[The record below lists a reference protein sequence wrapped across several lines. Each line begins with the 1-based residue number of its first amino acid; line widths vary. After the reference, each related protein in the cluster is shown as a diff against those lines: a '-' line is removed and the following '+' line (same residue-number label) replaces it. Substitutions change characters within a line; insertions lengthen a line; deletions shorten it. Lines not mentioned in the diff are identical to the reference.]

1 MIASAI
7 GIGVVLGSFGAA
19 VGASYLLWYLYRQ
32 GGKSGSDWFMGNMA
46 SVAVFCGSYGASLL
60 VGNEPARVA
69 LGVVSFTALCFMGPF
84 FLVFG
89 LDYTGRRDLVNA
101 PILALVGAVP
111 LVAAVAAVTNPLH
124 HLIWTDFQFAPAFG
138 LATVSYSVQPL
149 GIVSLLFSIGTGG
162 VGSLLLVGAISS
174 YGPLY
179 RREATAVV
187 LSTVPPTVGVSLW
200 LFEVGPVPQL
210 HLTAPLMLVHVAL
223 DAYAFVGTH
232 MFESNPATQRMAER
246 TGLNSLSEPVFVL
259 DAERRIVR
267 VNDSAEALFF
277 DASST
282 TLPRPL
288 EAVLGLDLDALREA
302 GEVSADEAGGKTF
315 AVSDTVLAD
324 PGGERVGSMLVLY
337 DVTEERQREQQ
348 ISVLNRVLR
357 HNLRNEMTLIG
368 GHARLLTA
376 ELGDAEQSQQAGTIA
391 AASDRLLSIAEKVR
405 DFEKIQERGVQ
416 PEVHSLSAVL
426 DSIDET
432 WADADESPTIER
444 TVRPPDL
451 RIRTDS
457 LLLSTVLS
465 NLIEN
470 AVVHSAEPNPTVRV
484 SVSES
489 PETADRFVIEVR
501 DDNERIPE
509 HEVDTIRAG
518 GETPLQHGQGIGLW
532 LVYWSVRKLRGELT
546 FSYEDGNVVVV
557 TLPEL

>member
-1 MIASAI
+1 MNASAI

-19 VGASYLLWYLYRQ
+19 VGASYLLWYLHLQEGR
-32 GGKSGSDWFMGNMA
+32 SGSDWFMGNMA
-46 SVAVFCGSYGASLL
+46 AVAVFCGSYGASLL
-60 VGNEPARVA
+60 VSNESVRVA

-101 PILALVGAVP
+101 PLLALVGAVP
-111 LVAAVAAVTNPLH
+111 LVAGVAAVTNPVH

-138 LATVSYSVQPL
+138 LATVSYAVQPV
-149 GIVSLLFSIGTGG
+149 GIVALLFSIGTGG

-210 HLTAPLMLVHVAL
+210 HLTAPLMLVHVSL

-259 DAERRIVR
+259 DTERRIVR
-267 VNDSAEALFF
+267 VNDSAAALFF
-277 DASST
+277 DEPSAA
-282 TLPRPL
+282 LPRPL
-288 EAVLGLDLDALREA
+288 EAVFGFDLAALREA

-315 AVSDTVLAD
+315 AVSDTVLTD
-324 PGGERVGSMLVLY
+324 PGGETVGTMLVLY

-348 ISVLNRVLR
+348 LSVLNRVLR

-368 GHARLLTA
+368 GHARLLTSDLRDS
-376 ELGDAEQSQQAGTIA
+376 ERSQQAGTIA

-405 DFEKIQERGVQ
+405 EFEKIQERGVR
-416 PEVHSLSAVL
+416 PEACSPSAVL

-432 WADADESPTIER
+432 WGDADEDPSVER
-444 TVRPPDL
+444 TVRPSDL

-457 LLLSTVLS
+457 LLLSTALS

-470 AVVHSAEPNPTVRV
+470 AVVHSAESDPTVRV
-484 SVSES
+484 SVRES
-489 PETADRFVIEVR
+489 PETDGRFVFEVR

-509 HEVDTIRAG
+509 HELDTIRAG

-532 LVYWSVRKLRGELT
+532 LVYWSVQKLRGELT
-546 FSYEDGNVVVV
+546 FRYEDGNVAVV
-557 TLPEL
+557 TIPNL